1 MLTLHLEPAELDRQ
15 IALVRALARLPRL
28 KPADRSASLNLLRL
42 LMDLQNA
49 AAVAPPPEEVRHMN
63 AA

>member
-1 MLTLHLEPAELDRQ
+1 MLTLHLEPTELDRQ
-15 IALVRALARLPRL
+15 IGLVRALARLPRL
-28 KPADRSASLNLLRL
+28 KPADRLASLNLLRL

-49 AAVAPPPEEVRHMN
+49 AALAPPDEAGRKD

>member
-1 MLTLHLEPAELDRQ
+1 MLTLHLEPAELHRQ

-28 KPADRSASLNLLRL
+28 KPADRAASLNLLRML
-42 LMDLQNA
+42 LELQNA
-49 AAVAPPPEEVRHMN
+49 AAVAPLDEVPRRD